1 MLAALETGVKG
12 NKWFSLNDKVS
23 REETL
28 RLAWEQVRRNGG
40 SAGIDAI
47 SVKRFTKIGEKELTR
62 LKRQLQR
69 AEYRPKAV
77 KRVWINK
84 TGSKEKR
91 PLGVPTVRDRIVQ
104 GALRLVIEPIFEKD
118 FAAHSYGFRPGRGCK
133 DALRQVSRLL
143 KAGYNWVVDADLK
156 SYFDTIPHEKLMELV
171 EERISDRKVLEL
183 IASFL
188 TQGVMESHKGWQ
200 PTERGTPQGAVVSP
214 LLSNIYL
221 NGLDHQMARKGYQMV
236 RYADDFIVLCR
247 SQEEAQ
253 RAHEQVQRWT
263 RKRELLLHP
272 EKTRIVDAT
281 VKGGFDFLGYHFERG
296 YRWPRQKSLNE
307 LRAKIR
313 ARTKRT
319 NGTSMSC
326 IISKVNPILQGW
338 FEYYKHSHKTTFG
351 PIDGWVRMRL
361 RSIKRKRRK
370 GRGKGRGLD
379 HKRWPNRYFADLGLF
394 SLNTACE
401 HARQS
406 P

>member
-1 MLAALETGVKG
+1 M
-12 NKWFSLNDKVS
+12 
-23 REETL
+23 
-28 RLAWEQVRRNGG
+28 
-40 SAGIDAI
+40 
-47 SVKRFTKIGEKELTR
+47 
-62 LKRQLQR
+62 
-69 AEYRPKAV
+69 
-77 KRVWINK
+77 
-84 TGSKEKR
+84 
-91 PLGVPTVRDRIVQ
+91 Q
-104 GALRLVIEPIFEKD
+104 GALRLVIEPNFEKD

-183 IASFL
+183 IGSFL
-188 TQGVMESHKGWQ
+188 T
-200 PTERGTPQGAVVSP
+200 QGAVVSP

-281 VKGGFDFLGYHFERG
+281 LKGGLDFLGYQFERG

-313 ARTKRT
+313 SRTKRT

-326 IISKVNPILQGW
+326 IINKVNPILQGW

-394 SLNTACE
+394 SLKTVCE